1 MRMTRSGKPTRCST
15 CEIADCDLRQEQMDA
30 IAVAPKKKFLAAQAE
45 ACNEVKAATGSSNV
59 KKVDKL
65 LPHIKSEVKDEKDSD
80 SAQVKVTD
88 RSETSYS
95 IRDNAPAGAN
105 AADSE
110 EVLRFK
116 NEQLFAALEVK
127 LTLACK

>member
-1 MRMTRSGKPTRCST
+1 
-15 CEIADCDLRQEQMDA
+15 MDA

-45 ACNEVKAATGSSNV
+45 ACNEVKAAAGSSTV
-59 KKVDKL
+59 KKEDKL
-65 LPHIKSEVKDEKDSD
+65 SPHIKSEVKDEKDSD

-127 LTLACK
+127 FFSCLRVRIHLRDHRQRSTKSSD